1 MGYIDE
7 ALDEVKRATPT
18 SGVNVC
24 IYDDFED
31 VGDKLET
38 IGNFDNVEE
47 AQNFIDNYEGEA
59 ELVMYEAEVDE
70 AEEKGTSD
78 GAKKGWQTR
87 QRGKTKLN
95 TRLPSYTPQKNHSI
109 SNYISMAEDD
119 YEKGTT
125 RDNDEYEKIN
135 YHSNS
140 KFNAPHRTIY
150 EEKLNNNDK
159 YDEFIED
166 NFNFEDDYGLA
177 RGWDCKR
184 CGKAFEEDESYLLV
198 DHAKTHGITIYG
210 MDSLEE
216 KLNKDGT
223 GVKRATRGL
232 NPKKTKAKVLQFVYV
247 SKSECEVCR
256 QYDGMAFATDSP
268 NRPII
273 PRLESQGKRGSRPY
287 THPNCKC
294 KWVRP
299 FSDAGI
305 KNFDEIGMKD
315 SDNINFLETSNET
328 YESVK
333 ASLYDYAHKKYGKKF
348 DRLPKS
354 RKHYILMQELM
365 RQLKSDEALDPT
377 SLPIASMLKMTYDA
391 IQPTLA
397 LRLSKMTHKHTNEVR
412 DLIDDMVG
420 ESLSSERK
428 HEIVLEHNL
437 DFTFENLLDLTVTA
451 LEHDVWDEEKN
462 KLVDPSL
469 LEDKEEGDE
478 GIDDEQYMP
487 DVYNIDPY
495 PHRHEFIDNVCII
508 CDYVLKASEDHSKP
522 YTDKFGKRHVSWTCP
537 KCGEE
542 FGIAGHSGEGERFEH
557 LMSHESKATE
567 IYTEE
572 DEIKRLDKQNNELA
586 GILSRMNTNKIEM
599 LKIDIRWE
607 QKRLEDIENNIHP
620 DEFYELYNE
629 RVKAQ
634 LLSHSKRKL
643 ESKKQELKELTGE
656 SKASEN
662 DSQLELD
669 LVQQYEGSTM
679 QVKNNMAQNMGFKNW
694 KEMIGKLKMRIKLDE
709 NGDTFEELSD
719 AERNA
724 WLNIFELDPNTSS
737 LYESKANEGGRGS
750 GRKGHQK
757 WMLGAE
763 ADPEE
768 CPNCMIFT
776 EKKNGN
782 CQICG
787 NSY

>member
-1 MGYIDE
+1 MGYIDD

-38 IGNFDNVEE
+38 IGNFDTVEE
-47 AQNFIDNYEGEA
+47 AQNFIDNYDGDA
-59 ELVMYEAEVDE
+59 ELVMYEAEVYE
-70 AEEKGTSD
+70 AEE
-78 GAKKGWQTR
+78 
-87 QRGKTKLN
+87 LN
-95 TRLPSYTPQKNHSI
+95 TQLPSYTPQKNHSI

-125 RDNDEYEKIN
+125 RSNDEYEKIN
-135 YHSNS
+135 YRSDS

-150 EEKLNNNDK
+150 EEKLN
-159 YDEFIED
+159 
-166 NFNFEDDYGLA
+166 
-177 RGWDCKR
+177 
-184 CGKAFEEDESYLLV
+184 
-198 DHAKTHGITIYG
+198 
-210 MDSLEE
+210 
-216 KLNKDGT
+216 KDGT
-223 GVKRATRGL
+223 GVRRATRGL
-232 NPKKTKAKVLQFVYV
+232 NPKKTKAKSLTFVYV
-247 SKSECEVCR
+247 SKSECDICR
-256 QYDGMAFATDSP
+256 QYDGKTFATDSP
-268 NRPII
+268 DRPII
-273 PRLESQGKRGSRPY
+273 PRLESQGKKGTRPY

-294 KWVRP
+294 KWVKP
-299 FSDAGI
+299 FSDAYM

-315 SDNINFLETSNET
+315 SDNINFLKTSNED
-328 YESVK
+328 YDKVK
-333 ASLYDYAHKKYGKKF
+333 TRLYKKAIKKYGDKF
-348 DRLPKS
+348 YNLPKS
-354 RKHYILMQELM
+354 RKHYIIMHEIMKEL
-365 RQLKSDEALDPT
+365 KANESADPITALPV
-377 SLPIASMLKMTYDA
+377 ISMLKMTFDA

-397 LRLSKMTHKHTNEVR
+397 LQLNKMKHHHVNEVR
-412 DLIDDMVG
+412 ELINNMVG
-420 ESLSSERK
+420 ESLTSERK
-428 HEIVLEHNL
+428 HEIVIEHNL
-437 DFTFENLLDLTVTA
+437 DFTFENLLDLTAVA
-451 LEHDVWDEEKN
+451 LFEALNEEEKIGMDVELEFTDDEEKAKDTVEDHLEEDPEHYSRLKSVFEHDVWDEETN

-469 LEDKEEGDE
+469 LEDNEESKASE
-478 GIDDEQYMP
+478 NDEQYMP

-495 PHRHEFIDNVCII
+495 PHRHEFIDNVCVI
-508 CDYVLKASEDHSKP
+508 CDYVL
-522 YTDKFGKRHVSWTCP
+522 
-537 KCGEE
+537 
-542 FGIAGHSGEGERFEH
+542 
-557 LMSHESKATE
+557 KATE

-586 GILSRMNTNKIEM
+586 GILSRMNASKIEM

-656 SKASEN
+656 SKA
-662 DSQLELD
+662 
-669 LVQQYEGSTM
+669 
-679 QVKNNMAQNMGFKNW
+679 
-694 KEMIGKLKMRIKLDE
+694 I
-709 NGDTFEELSD
+709 
-719 AERNA
+719 
-724 WLNIFELDPNTSS
+724 
-737 LYESKANEGGRGS
+737 EGGRGS

>member
-1 MGYIDE
+1 VGYLDE

-18 SGVNVC
+18 TGVNVC

-38 IGNFDNVEE
+38 IGNFDTVEE
-47 AQNFIDNYEGEA
+47 AQDFIDNYEGEA
-59 ELVMYEAEVDE
+59 ELVMYEAEIYE
-70 AEEKGTSD
+70 AEEEGTSD

-87 QRGKTKLN
+87 QHGGKTKLN

-150 EEKLNNNDK
+150 EEKLN
-159 YDEFIED
+159 
-166 NFNFEDDYGLA
+166 
-177 RGWDCKR
+177 
-184 CGKAFEEDESYLLV
+184 
-198 DHAKTHGITIYG
+198 
-210 MDSLEE
+210 
-216 KLNKDGT
+216 KDGT

-232 NPKKTKAKVLQFVYV
+232 NPKKTPAKVLQFVYV
-247 SKSECEVCR
+247 SKSECDICR
-256 QYDGMAFATDSP
+256 EYDGKTFATDSP

-273 PRLESQGKRGSRPY
+273 PRLESQGNRGSRPY

-305 KNFDEIGMKD
+305 RNFDQIRGTEDYD
-315 SDNINFLETSNET
+315 SIT
-328 YESVK
+328 
-333 ASLYDYAHKKYGKKF
+333 ASLYKYAHKKYGKKF
-348 DRLPKS
+348 DILPKS

-365 RQLKSDEALDPT
+365 RKLKSDESFDPT

-391 IQPTLA
+391 IEPTLA
-397 LRLSKMTHKHTNEVR
+397 LRLAKMTHKHTNEVR

-428 HEIVLEHNL
+428 HDIVLEHNL
-437 DFTFENLLDLTVTA
+437 DFTFENLLELTTLA
-451 LEHDVWDEEKN
+451 LFEAYSDEHDVWDEEKN
-462 KLVDPSL
+462 TLVDPSL

-478 GIDDEQYMP
+478 GIDDEPYMP
-487 DVYNIDPY
+487 DVYGIDPY
-495 PHRHEFIDNVCII
+495 PHRHEFIDSSCTI
-508 CDYVLKASEDHSKP
+508 CDYELKATEDHSKP

-542 FGIAGHSGEGERFEH
+542 FGIAGHSGEGEQFEH
-557 LMSHESKATE
+557 IMSHESKAT
-567 IYTEE
+567 
-572 DEIKRLDKQNNELA
+572 
-586 GILSRMNTNKIEM
+586 
-599 LKIDIRWE
+599 
-607 QKRLEDIENNIHP
+607 
-620 DEFYELYNE
+620 
-629 RVKAQ
+629 
-634 LLSHSKRKL
+634 
-643 ESKKQELKELTGE
+643 
-656 SKASEN
+656 
-662 DSQLELD
+662 
-669 LVQQYEGSTM
+669 
-679 QVKNNMAQNMGFKNW
+679 
-694 KEMIGKLKMRIKLDE
+694 
-709 NGDTFEELSD
+709 
-719 AERNA
+719 
-724 WLNIFELDPNTSS
+724 
-737 LYESKANEGGRGS
+737 EGGRGS

-776 EKKNGN
+776 ERKNGN

>member
-1 MGYIDE
+1 MGYLDE

-18 SGVNVC
+18 TGVNVC

-38 IGNFDNVEE
+38 IGNFDTVEE
-47 AQNFIDNYEGEA
+47 AQDFIDNYEGEA
-59 ELVMYEAEVDE
+59 ELVMYEADT
-70 AEEKGTSD
+70 AEE
-78 GAKKGWQTR
+78 
-87 QRGKTKLN
+87 LN

-150 EEKLNNNDK
+150 EEKLN
-159 YDEFIED
+159 
-166 NFNFEDDYGLA
+166 
-177 RGWDCKR
+177 
-184 CGKAFEEDESYLLV
+184 
-198 DHAKTHGITIYG
+198 
-210 MDSLEE
+210 
-216 KLNKDGT
+216 KDGT

-232 NPKKTKAKVLQFVYV
+232 NPKKTPAKVLQFVYV
-247 SKSECEVCR
+247 SKSECDICR
-256 QYDGMAFATDSP
+256 EYDGKTFATDSP

-273 PRLESQGKRGSRPY
+273 PRLESQGNRGSRPY

-305 KNFDEIGMKD
+305 RNFDQIRGTEDYD
-315 SDNINFLETSNET
+315 SIT
-328 YESVK
+328 
-333 ASLYDYAHKKYGKKF
+333 ASLYKYAHKKYGKKF
-348 DRLPKS
+348 DTLPKS

-365 RQLKSDEALDPT
+365 RKLKSDESFDPT

-391 IQPTLA
+391 IEPTLA
-397 LRLSKMTHKHTNEVR
+397 LRLAKMTHKHTNEVR

-428 HEIVLEHNL
+428 HDIVLEHNL
-437 DFTFENLLDLTVTA
+437 DFTFENLLELTTLA
-451 LEHDVWDEEKN
+451 LFEAYSDEHDVWDEEKN
-462 KLVDPSL
+462 TLVDPSL

-478 GIDDEQYMP
+478 GIDDEPYMP
-487 DVYNIDPY
+487 DVYGIDPY
-495 PHRHEFIDNVCII
+495 PHRHEFIDSSCTI
-508 CDYVLKASEDHSKP
+508 CDYELKATEDHSKP

-542 FGIAGHSGEGERFEH
+542 FGIAGHSGEGEQFEH
-557 LMSHESKATE
+557 IMSHESKAT
-567 IYTEE
+567 
-572 DEIKRLDKQNNELA
+572 
-586 GILSRMNTNKIEM
+586 
-599 LKIDIRWE
+599 
-607 QKRLEDIENNIHP
+607 
-620 DEFYELYNE
+620 
-629 RVKAQ
+629 
-634 LLSHSKRKL
+634 
-643 ESKKQELKELTGE
+643 
-656 SKASEN
+656 
-662 DSQLELD
+662 
-669 LVQQYEGSTM
+669 
-679 QVKNNMAQNMGFKNW
+679 
-694 KEMIGKLKMRIKLDE
+694 
-709 NGDTFEELSD
+709 
-719 AERNA
+719 
-724 WLNIFELDPNTSS
+724 
-737 LYESKANEGGRGS
+737 EGGRGS

-776 EKKNGN
+776 ERKNGN

>member
-1 MGYIDE
+1 MGYIDD

-38 IGNFDNVEE
+38 IGNYDTVEE
-47 AQNFIDNYEGEA
+47 AQNFIDNYDGDA
-59 ELVMYEAEVDE
+59 ELVMYEAEVYE
-70 AEEKGTSD
+70 AEEEGTSD
-78 GAKKGWQTR
+78 GAKKGWLSR
-87 QRGKTKLN
+87 QQGGKSKLN

-125 RDNDEYEKIN
+125 RDNNEYEKMN
-135 YHSNS
+135 YRSDS

-232 NPKKTKAKVLQFVYV
+232 NPKKTKAKSLTFIYV
-247 SKSECEVCR
+247 SKSECDICR
-256 QYDGMAFATDSP
+256 QYDGKTFATDSP
-268 NRPII
+268 DRPII
-273 PRLESQGKRGSRPY
+273 PRLESQGKKGTRPY

-294 KWVRP
+294 KWVKP
-299 FSDAGI
+299 FSDAYM

-315 SDNINFLETSNET
+315 SDNINFLKTSNET
-328 YESVK
+328 YDSVK
-333 ASLYDYAHKKYGKKF
+333 ASLYNYAYKKYGKKF
-348 DRLPKS
+348 DKLPKS

-365 RQLKSDEALDPT
+365 RKLKTEETLYPT
-377 SLPIASMLKMTYDA
+377 SLSIVNETYNE

-397 LRLSKMTHKHTNEVR
+397 LQLAKMSHRDSNEVR
-412 DLIDDMVG
+412 SLIDDMVG
-420 ESLSSERK
+420 ESLTSERK

-437 DFTFENLLDLTVTA
+437 DFTFENLLDLTAVA
-451 LEHDVWDEEKN
+451 LFEALNEEEKIGMDVELEFTDDEEKAKDTVEDHLEEDPEHYSRLKSVFEHDVWDEEKN

-469 LEDKEEGDE
+469 LEDKEESVNESFHDYFDYE
-478 GIDDEQYMP
+478 EDDTIVCTLCKKQFQPHTFGQKEAADHLYWEH
-487 DVYNIDPY
+487 DTNDPW
-495 PHRHEFIDNVCII
+495 EMN
-508 CDYVLKASEDHSKP
+508 
-522 YTDKFGKRHVSWTCP
+522 
-537 KCGEE
+537 
-542 FGIAGHSGEGERFEH
+542 
-557 LMSHESKATE
+557 ESKATE
-567 IYTEE
+567 DMIYDENGVWQPKPEE
-572 DEIKRLDKQNNELA
+572 RMFTNGSIMALQSHFEELEGYKSHEGGVTLCKICNNLFDTY
-586 GILSRMNTNKIEM
+586 SKFSDHYQT
-599 LKIDIRWE
+599 
-607 QKRLEDIENNIHP
+607 
-620 DEFYELYNE
+620 
-629 RVKAQ
+629 
-634 LLSHSKRKL
+634 HSKKEQGMERDHSKAS
-643 ESKKQELKELTGE
+643 ESNSSDYYGTYNIDGGAREDNYYYLYCLHCDKKVYINHDVKGSYDEMDEHVKVHFEEEGE
-656 SKASEN
+656 SKA
-662 DSQLELD
+662 
-669 LVQQYEGSTM
+669 T
-679 QVKNNMAQNMGFKNW
+679 
-694 KEMIGKLKMRIKLDE
+694 
-709 NGDTFEELSD
+709 
-719 AERNA
+719 
-724 WLNIFELDPNTSS
+724 
-737 LYESKANEGGRGS
+737 EGGRGS